1 MGHGSFGR
9 WRAPYARSLRRARPK
24 EPATVSIALQCI
36 GFQQI
41 RGLAL
46 FHQLSCSR
54 RAARM
59 DCKERPER
67 SEVHRTNA
75 VQAFSGRL
83 AWGDPCLSVAS
94 VYWAW

>member
-1 MGHGSFGR
+1 MGEAEPDFTIATAPHLRTQHVCLSVCR
-9 WRAPYARSLRRARPK
+9 WS
-24 EPATVSIALQCI
+24 
-36 GFQQI
+36 
-41 RGLAL
+41 
-46 FHQLSCSR
+46 
-54 RAARM
+54 
-59 DCKERPER
+59 KERPER